1 MKITVAGISYV
12 GLSNAVVYAQ
22 SNEVTIIDGDQ
33 EKVDMIN
40 DKYSPFVDYKI
51 EDLLQ
56 KSNLN
61 LKATTD
67 AEEAFEGAEYVI
79 IATPTNYEP
88 EQECDD
94 YFDTIS
100 VTTMIDFALD
110 LAPKAVILIKSEVP
124 VGFIRQVK
132 KNFATENIIVDNNI
146 FSPDIY
152 NKRILYIP

>member
-1 MKITVAGISYV
+1 
-12 GLSNAVVYAQ
+12 
-22 SNEVTIIDGDQ
+22 

-56 KSNLN
+56 KGNLN
-61 LKATTD
+61 LKATTN
-67 AEEAFEGAEYVI
+67 AEEAFEGATCVI
-79 IATPTNYEP
+79 VATTTNYEP
-88 EQECDD
+88 EKEHHD
-94 YFDTIS
+94 YNDTID

-110 LAPKAVILIKSEVP
+110 LAPKALIVIKSEVP

-132 KNFATENIIVDNNI
+132 KNFATENIIVDNSI

-152 NKRILYIP
+152 NKKILYIP